1 MNDQRCGD
9 GRTFPALHRASH
21 ALMLAFAPAAVP
33 EMETETRI
41 KQGREDVGQKLNYN
55 VRHS

>member
-1 MNDQRCGD
+1 
-9 GRTFPALHRASH
+9 
-21 ALMLAFAPAAVP
+21 
-33 EMETETRI
+33 METETRI